1 VKSLQVLHPSF
12 AVYVSVLVAALVV
25 IGGLVV
31 TSRRAHGHLVRLGKC
46 AIAGVIAA
54 IALVVYVNSKR
65 HAQLAA
71 AAARPVHGHP
81 LSVAQLLA
89 EGFAGTA
96 LIVTVVLFAVVTL
109 TARRRRA
116 LAFGR
121 PARRRPVRTGWP
133 E

>member
-1 VKSLQVLHPSF
+1 MKSLQVLHPSF
-12 AVYVSVLVAALVV
+12 AVYVGVLVTALVV

-31 TSRRAHGHLVRLGKC
+31 TSRGVHGHLVRLGKC

-54 IALVVYVNSKR
+54 TVLVVYVNSKK

-71 AAARPVHGHP
+71 AAARSVNGHRQ
-81 LSVAQLLA
+81 SVTYLLTDA
-89 EGFAGTA
+89 FVFIAV
-96 LIVTVVLFAVVTL
+96 LVTVALFAVVTL
-109 TARRRRA
+109 AARRRRTA
-116 LAFGR
+116 VFGR

>member
-1 VKSLQVLHPSF
+1 MKSLQVLHPSF
-12 AVYVSVLVAALVV
+12 AVYVVVLVAALVV

-31 TSRRAHGHLVRLGKC
+31 TSRGVHGHLVRLGKC

-71 AAARPVHGHP
+71 AAARPVHGHRVP
-81 LSVAQLLA
+81 LSYLLA
-89 EGFAGTA
+89 DGFAGTA

-109 TARRRRA
+109 AVRRRRA